1 MNQQK
6 KPVGRPKQNNV
17 QYKRNIKPEFV
28 KIMDEYLQELKSKEI
43 AIYINSIP

>member
-1 MNQQK
+1 MKQSK

-28 KIMDEYLQELKSKEI
+28 KLMDDYLLSLKKD
-43 AIYINSIP
+43 SILHVHNY